1 MKFHHFLCRQFGHLF
16 SSKTI
21 DTLDIRQFSVAKCR
35 DFPIVLFVLFLV
47 FFLPTRFWIC
57 RVGHITHWHSEM
69 QKLMFENNYF
79 FIIISTLTLR
89 FD

>member
-35 DFPIVLFVLFLV
+35 DFPIVLFVFFFSIFLIHS
-47 FFLPTRFWIC
+47 FLDLPRWS
-57 RVGHITHWHSEM
+57 HYALA
-69 QKLMFENNYF
+69 Q
-79 FIIISTLTLR
+79 
-89 FD
+89 